1 MEKIVIVGSANTDLI
16 VRADRI
22 PSPGETVLGGEFRIV
37 SGGKGANQ
45 AVAVAR
51 LGGDALFVA
60 RIGTDLFG
68 DELMARY
75 TAEKMDTSHV
85 VRDSQAP
92 TGVALITVDNSAEN
106 CIVVAPGANARLS
119 RKDIDDVRPEL
130 AKAGYLLIQLE
141 IPLETVEYAIQTAAE
156 LGVRV
161 ILNPAP
167 AAQIDEKYLKYVYL
181 LTPNESECALL
192 TGRPVLNGT
201 DAAAAPEEPVAKA
214 RRESPPRME
223 REGGA
228 SRSGDAVEQ
237 GGEERD
243 RHLRFAR
250 RAREKCRYLHGGAR
264 MPCFGSR
271 YDRGGRRFQRG
282 ADRGA
287 GGRLAALG
295 RCALCNARRRPLGD
309 PHRGA
314 KLDPDAL

>member
-201 DAAAAPEEPVAKA
+201 DAAAAAETLLNKGVKNVIVTCGSRGALVKNADTCAVVPACRVSAVDTTAAGDVFNGALTVALA
-214 RRESPPRME
+214 EGLPLLDAARFATHAAALSVTRIGAQSSIPTRREVD
-223 REGGA
+223 
-228 SRSGDAVEQ
+228 DA
-237 GGEERD
+237 
-243 RHLRFAR
+243 RFANN
-250 RAREKCRYLHGGAR
+250 AR
-264 MPCFGSR
+264 S
-271 YDRGGRRFQRG
+271 
-282 ADRGA
+282 ADRMTT
-287 GGRLAALG
+287 L
-295 RCALCNARRRPLGD
+295 
-309 PHRGA
+309 
-314 KLDPDAL
+314 

>member
-201 DAAAAPEEPVAKA
+201 DAAA
-214 RRESPPRME
+214 
-223 REGGA
+223 

-250 RAREKCRYLHGGAR
+250 RAREKCRYLRRGAR
-264 MPCFGSR
+264 MPCFGGR

-282 ADRGA
+282 ADRSA
-287 GGRLAALG
+287 GGRFAALG
-295 RCALCNARRRPLGD
+295 RRALRHPRRRPLGD

-314 KLDPDAL
+314 KLDSDAPRSGRRPFCE

>member
-201 DAAAAPEEPVAKA
+201 DAAAAAVVPACRVSAVDTTAAGDVFNGALTVALA
-214 RRESPPRME
+214 EGLPLLDAARFATHAAALSVTRIGAQSSIPTRREVD
-223 REGGA
+223 
-228 SRSGDAVEQ
+228 DA
-237 GGEERD
+237 
-243 RHLRFAR
+243 RFANN
-250 RAREKCRYLHGGAR
+250 
-264 MPCFGSR
+264 
-271 YDRGGRRFQRG
+271 GRS
-282 ADRGA
+282 ADRMTT
-287 GGRLAALG
+287 L
-295 RCALCNARRRPLGD
+295 
-309 PHRGA
+309 
-314 KLDPDAL
+314 

>member
-141 IPLETVEYAIQTAAE
+141 NPVEKIPEFVD
-156 LGVRV
+156 GV
-161 ILNPAP
+161 
-167 AAQIDEKYLKYVYL
+167 
-181 LTPNESECALL
+181 
-192 TGRPVLNGT
+192 PVSNRDGHGIG
-201 DAAAAPEEPVAKA
+201 VK
-214 RRESPPRME
+214 SIIYY
-223 REGGA
+223 
-228 SRSGDAVEQ
+228 VEQ
-237 GGEERD
+237 
-243 RHLRFAR
+243 
-250 RAREKCRYLHGGAR
+250 LHGQCHFSVSEH
-264 MPCFGSR
+264 CFVLR
-271 YDRGGRRFQRG
+271 III
-282 ADRGA
+282 
-287 GGRLAALG
+287 
-295 RCALCNARRRPLGD
+295 
-309 PHRGA
+309 
-314 KLDPDAL
+314 

>member
-1 MEKIVIVGSANTDLI
+1 
-16 VRADRI
+16 
-22 PSPGETVLGGEFRIV
+22 
-37 SGGKGANQ
+37 
-45 AVAVAR
+45 
-51 LGGDALFVA
+51 
-60 RIGTDLFG
+60 
-68 DELMARY
+68 MARY

-167 AAQIDEKYLKYVYL
+167 ERRKVPEIRLPPYAQRV
-181 LTPNESECALL
+181 
-192 TGRPVLNGT
+192 GVRPAYGT
-201 DAAAAPEEPVAKA
+201 S
-214 RRESPPRME
+214 RTE
-223 REGGA
+223 RDGCG

>member
-192 TGRPVLNGT
+192 TGRMRQP
-201 DAAAAPEEPVAKA
+201 
-214 RRESPPRME
+214 
-223 REGGA
+223 
-228 SRSGDAVEQ
+228 Q
-237 GGEERD
+237 
-243 RHLRFAR
+243 
-250 RAREKCRYLHGGAR
+250 
-264 MPCFGSR
+264 
-271 YDRGGRRFQRG
+271 
-282 ADRGA
+282 
-287 GGRLAALG
+287 
-295 RCALCNARRRPLGD
+295 RRRC
-309 PHRGA
+309 
-314 KLDPDAL
+314 

>member
-201 DAAAAPEEPVAKA
+201 DAAAAAETLLNKGVKNVIVTCGS
-214 RRESPPRME
+214 R
-223 REGGA
+223 GA
-228 SRSGDAVEQ
+228 LVKNADTCAVVP
-237 GGEERD
+237 G
-243 RHLRFAR
+243 
-250 RAREKCRYLHGGAR
+250 
-264 MPCFGSR
+264 MPCFGGR

-295 RCALCNARRRPLGD
+295 RRALRHPRRRPLGD

-314 KLDPDAL
+314 KLDSDAPRSGRRPFCE

>member
-201 DAAAAPEEPVAKA
+201 DAAAAEEPLLK
-214 RRESPPRME
+214 
-223 REGGA
+223 
-228 SRSGDAVEQ
+228 Q

>member
-181 LTPNESECALL
+181 LTPNRV
-192 TGRPVLNGT
+192 GVRPAYGTSRTERNGC
-201 DAAAAPEEPVAKA
+201 
-214 RRESPPRME
+214 
-223 REGGA
+223 G

-250 RAREKCRYLHGGAR
+250 RAREKCRYLRRGAR
-264 MPCFGSR
+264 MPCFGGR

-282 ADRGA
+282 ADRSA

-295 RCALCNARRRPLGD
+295 RRALRHPRRRPLGD

-314 KLDPDAL
+314 KLDSDAPRSGRRPFCE

>member
-201 DAAAAPEEPVAKA
+201 DAA
-214 RRESPPRME
+214 
-223 REGGA
+223 G
-228 SRSGDAVEQ
+228 GDAVEQ

>member
-201 DAAAAPEEPVAKA
+201 DAA
-214 RRESPPRME
+214 
-223 REGGA
+223 G

>member
-201 DAAAAPEEPVAKA
+201 DAASAAET
-214 RRESPPRME
+214 RRKSAACWRRRFVCSALRGLRKSIPRSSPAASSSAWRS
-223 REGGA
+223 RVFCA
-228 SRSGDAVEQ
+228 LSRRRFCSTSRSPRWTAT
-237 GGEERD
+237 
-243 RHLRFAR
+243 
-250 RAREKCRYLHGGAR
+250 
-264 MPCFGSR
+264 
-271 YDRGGRRFQRG
+271 
-282 ADRGA
+282 
-287 GGRLAALG
+287 
-295 RCALCNARRRPLGD
+295 
-309 PHRGA
+309 
-314 KLDPDAL
+314 

>member
-192 TGRPVLNGT
+192 TGR
-201 DAAAAPEEPVAKA
+201 
-214 RRESPPRME
+214 E
-223 REGGA
+223 RDGCG

>member
-1 MEKIVIVGSANTDLI
+1 
-16 VRADRI
+16 
-22 PSPGETVLGGEFRIV
+22 
-37 SGGKGANQ
+37 
-45 AVAVAR
+45 
-51 LGGDALFVA
+51 
-60 RIGTDLFG
+60 
-68 DELMARY
+68 
-75 TAEKMDTSHV
+75 MDTSHV

-201 DAAAAPEEPVAKA
+201 DAAAAAETLLNKGVKNVIVTCGSRGALVKNADTCAVVPACRVSAVDTTAAGDVFNGALTVALA
-214 RRESPPRME
+214 EGLPLLDAARFATHAAALSVTRIGAQSSIPTRREVD
-223 REGGA
+223 
-228 SRSGDAVEQ
+228 DA
-237 GGEERD
+237 
-243 RHLRFAR
+243 RFANN
-250 RAREKCRYLHGGAR
+250 
-264 MPCFGSR
+264 
-271 YDRGGRRFQRG
+271 GRS
-282 ADRGA
+282 ADRMTT
-287 GGRLAALG
+287 L
-295 RCALCNARRRPLGD
+295 
-309 PHRGA
+309 
-314 KLDPDAL
+314 

>member
-181 LTPNESECALL
+181 LTPNRV
-192 TGRPVLNGT
+192 GVRPAYGT
-201 DAAAAPEEPVAKA
+201 S
-214 RRESPPRME
+214 RTE
-223 REGGA
+223 RDGCG

-250 RAREKCRYLHGGAR
+250 RAREKCRYLRRGAR
-264 MPCFGSR
+264 MPCFGGR

-295 RCALCNARRRPLGD
+295 RRALRHPRRRPLGD

-314 KLDPDAL
+314 KLDSDAPRSGRRPFCE

>member
-75 TAEKMDTSHV
+75 TAEKLDTSHV

-92 TGVALITVDNSAEN
+92 TGVAEN

-201 DAAAAPEEPVAKA
+201 DAAAAAETLLNKGVKNVIVTCGSRGALVKNADICTVVPACRVSAVDTTAAGDVFNGALTVALA
-214 RRESPPRME
+214 
-223 REGGA
+223 EGLPLL
-228 SRSGDAVEQ
+228 DAA
-237 GGEERD
+237 
-243 RHLRFAR
+243 RFATH
-250 RAREKCRYLHGGAR
+250 A
-264 MPCFGSR
+264 
-271 YDRGGRRFQRG
+271 
-282 ADRGA
+282 
-287 GGRLAALG
+287 AALSVTRIG
-295 RCALCNARRRPLGD
+295 AQSSIPTRCEVDDARFANNG
-309 PHRGA
+309 
-314 KLDPDAL
+314 

>member
-1 MEKIVIVGSANTDLI
+1 VIVGSANTDLI

-22 PSPGETVLGGEFRIV
+22 PSPGETVLGGEFRII

-51 LGGDALFVA
+51 LGGDALFVE

-201 DAAAAPEEPVAKA
+201 DAAGAAGEPV
-214 RRESPPRME
+214 RD
-223 REGGA
+223 GGTTRPA

>member
-1 MEKIVIVGSANTDLI
+1 M
-16 VRADRI
+16 
-22 PSPGETVLGGEFRIV
+22 
-37 SGGKGANQ
+37 
-45 AVAVAR
+45 
-51 LGGDALFVA
+51 
-60 RIGTDLFG
+60 
-68 DELMARY
+68 
-75 TAEKMDTSHV
+75 V

-181 LTPNESECALL
+181 LTPNRV
-192 TGRPVLNGT
+192 GVRPAYGT
-201 DAAAAPEEPVAKA
+201 S
-214 RRESPPRME
+214 RTE
-223 REGGA
+223 RDGCG

-295 RCALCNARRRPLGD
+295 RCALCNARRRPLLVT
-309 PHRGA
+309 RIGA
-314 KLDPDAL
+314 QSSIPTRCEVDDARFANNG